1 MDDDGGEHAEAVLSI
16 TVLAAPTVIIIDNL
30 DANTTFTGSWAVSS
44 GLTPWAGQS
53 VYDNGGNYFRW
64 LPTIAV
70 AGTYEVYAWWTYHS
84 NRSSAVPYRISRAG
98 GITET
103 IVNQQDP
110 SLGGQW
116 NMMGTVPLDAGSSH
130 YVEVSSENGQ
140 ASADAVRL
148 VLVDSTPLPLTVV
161 TTSLADATVGVAY
174 SETLT
179 ASGGQPPYTWSV
191 VSGSLPDGLSLDP
204 GSGEISGTATTVG
217 SEAFT
222 VGVDDD
228 GGGHAEAVLSITVL
242 AAPTEIIIDNL
253 DANTTFTGSWA
264 VSSGLTPWAGQSV
277 YDNGGDYFRWLPT
290 IAVAGTYEVH
300 AWWTYHSNRSSTVPY
315 RISHAG
321 GITETI
327 VNQHDPSLGGQW
339 NLMSTMPMD
348 AGSSHYVEVS
358 SENGQASADAVRLVF
373 VGDEPL
379 SIVEDTLP
387 DGAVNTPYSARL
399 NATGGLPPY
408 LFSLESGRLP
418 SGLTLAPS
426 GTISGDPTW
435 GEATT
440 FTVRVEDVSL
450 DVATRELELTMS
462 PFVGADFGHPY
473 LQNSTMNG
481 ITVLWW
487 TPTDRAGLLEYG
499 IGSFDNSVMSSP
511 EPVTFTRPDI
521 AGNVT
526 RYKHEVRLSGLTA
539 GAGYQYR
546 VTQDAI
552 AFVSQFQTA
561 PAEMLTPICFV
572 VWADTETELA
582 SHGSL
587 GSGAPPGYPM
597 DQNEGIMAGVL
608 ASSSLD
614 PDFILI
620 AGDIVEQAG
629 RLDDWDELFRKVQ
642 RPKFRLLHGHATPRK
657 PHSNF
662 RCATKPRLLRFRVLS
677 ARKRNPRG
685 AQISRAFR

>member
-1 MDDDGGEHAEAVLSI
+1 M
-16 TVLAAPTVIIIDNL
+16 
-30 DANTTFTGSWAVSS
+30 
-44 GLTPWAGQS
+44 
-53 VYDNGGNYFRW
+53 
-64 LPTIAV
+64 
-70 AGTYEVYAWWTYHS
+70 
-84 NRSSAVPYRISRAG
+84 
-98 GITET
+98 
-103 IVNQQDP
+103 
-110 SLGGQW
+110 
-116 NMMGTVPLDAGSSH
+116 
-130 YVEVSSENGQ
+130 
-140 ASADAVRL
+140 
-148 VLVDSTPLPLTVV
+148 
-161 TTSLADATVGVAY
+161 
-174 SETLT
+174 
-179 ASGGQPPYTWSV
+179 
-191 VSGSLPDGLSLDP
+191 
-204 GSGEISGTATTVG
+204 
-217 SEAFT
+217 
-222 VGVDDD
+222 
-228 GGGHAEAVLSITVL
+228 
-242 AAPTEIIIDNL
+242 
-253 DANTTFTGSWA
+253 
-264 VSSGLTPWAGQSV
+264 
-277 YDNGGDYFRWLPT
+277 
-290 IAVAGTYEVH
+290 
-300 AWWTYHSNRSSTVPY
+300 
-315 RISHAG
+315 
-321 GITETI
+321 
-327 VNQHDPSLGGQW
+327 NQHDLSLGGQW
-339 NLMSTMPMD
+339 NLIGTVPMD
-348 AGSSHYVEVS
+348 ASSSHYVEVS

-435 GEATT
+435 GETTT

-561 PAEMLTPICFV
+561 PAETLTPIRFV
-572 VWADTETELA
+572 VWADTEMELA

-587 GSGAPPGYPM
+587 GSGAPSGYPM

-629 RLDDWDELFRKVQ
+629 RLDDWDELFRKVND
-642 RPKFRLLHGHATPRK
+642 RNYAFYTATPPLASRIPIFAALGNHDYYGFGFSQPGSEIHGVHK
-657 PHSNF
+657 YLEHFDNPSNTAPTTIIDPAWPSELTPAVRAAQDERYFAFDYGPATVIAIDVNNQSPNGSSNDTNFNILGENDPDGGFAPDWAPGSRQYQWLEEQLQRAQARSPFIFVYWHHAAFSSGPHALPPGIDDQSGLPTRQLDELFHRYRVTAVFNGHEEMVEMSETRGDSGLGGDPSHVIRYFVAGSMGDGIRDELSSLLNPNQVFHYTDSTIGRHYGFVLVEIFADPGDPGTWKATF
-662 RCATKPRLLRFRVLS
+662 RQVWINPAWAGDRALDPLGGYYDDADPAAYYEATWSP
-677 ARKRNPRG
+677 P
-685 AQISRAFR
+685 